1 MQRRVRA
8 ITQGL
13 LTLGLALAGCRRT
26 TPGTSGASAAASP
39 DTLLDRQGALSET
52 DPRTVHGLQDQYELP
67 VNAGQRLLITL
78 SSAAFDP
85 VLEVRTPDGA
95 QLTNDD
101 YRGDRTRSQLAL
113 EVRTAG
119 TLKVR
124 VHGYA
129 LTSQGPYRLQVERS
143 AMALAAP
150 TVAMAARG
158 NSAQNSPEVAGL
170 QVSPGATNRSHHV
183 LPPVLPPGAPL
194 AVDQQR
200 VGALGA
206 SSMQLVTG
214 EQADVYQFQ
223 GQAGSS
229 VNLELQSTD
238 MDTFLLVVGPGGQ
251 QWINDDAGG
260 TTNSALTLPL
270 PVDGNYTVLA
280 TSYRPGQ
287 TGAYRLKL
295 SQAHRSSLAALMPE
309 SVGVGL
315 AMTPP
320 AMPGVSSLAPQAQSG
335 ALAAGDTTLTTG
347 EFFDTYRFNLTLG
360 QPVRVRALSTEFDTY
375 LIVRTPSGPQRDN
388 DDVSPQDRNAGLD
401 YTPTETGAHQV
412 LVTSYRPGET
422 GHYQLTLEPLAPGS
436 PPLTTAVGAT
446 PLPANNG
453 AAVPVAPTPAGVG
466 EIAPSAPTL
475 QQGELAQGDRQLR
488 TGEFMDQYTFQWPA
502 GARVRLEARSDRF
515 DTYLL
520 VHSPSGRQQDND
532 DGIPGTTNAALDLL
546 TSEAGTWTVAVTS
559 YRPGETG
566 PYQLSVNAGG
576 AGVAAAGAAPSPQPE
591 PGSVAVVPDGGNAVP
606 TPAFEPLVGPGPSNG
621 TSAPQ
626 NGARVHEGSLAQGDR
641 QLRTGE
647 FTESHTMQFRPGE
660 SVRFRLESTAFD
672 AYLIVRPPSGRQ
684 LDNDDLV
691 PGSTNAGIDIPVA
704 EAGDYTVMVTTY
716 RPGETGNYTLRVEHG
731 AAGSLPA
738 AQSAAVLQGGPAA
751 AQLVAA
757 AQATAN
763 GGRVFGVFAGV
774 TDYPAGVND
783 LTECANDARKID
795 QALSRRGLITPE
807 QRVVLTDSQATVANV
822 RAAMQQMATRVG
834 PNDVFM
840 FFWSGHGGRVEN
852 VRSTDTREIDGID
865 EYIYLYD
872 GRMLDDE
879 MGTLFDGINARVSVL
894 ALDSCF
900 AGGFAKDV
908 ITRPGRVGLF
918 SSEEDVTSAV
928 AQQFQA
934 GGYLSHFLQTGI
946 EGEGDAD
953 PHDGVL
959 TVGEL
964 TFYLYSHFGAHASD
978 MRMSD
983 GHQQLV
989 IDRGA
994 VSGAVPLF
1002 QYPR

>member
-1 MQRRVRA
+1 MHRRAHGFTR
-8 ITQGL
+8 GL
-13 LTLGLALAGCRRT
+13 LTLGLMLSACRRT
-26 TPGTSGASAAASP
+26 TPATSATSASP
-39 DTLLDRQGALSET
+39 DTLLDRQGSLTAT
-52 DPRTVHGLQDQYELP
+52 DPRTVHGLQDEYALP
-67 VNAGQRLLITL
+67 VTAGQRLLVTL
-78 SSAAFDP
+78 SSPAFDP

-119 TLKVR
+119 VLKVR

-129 LTSQGPYRLQVERS
+129 LASQGPYRLLIQRTTQ
-143 AMALAAP
+143 ALAAP
-150 TVAMAARG
+150 SAAMAARG
-158 NSAQNSPEVAGL
+158 NPAMNSPQVADL
-170 QVSPGATNRSHHV
+170 QVSPGATLRTHHV
-183 LPPVLPPGAPL
+183 LPPAIPPGIPL
-194 AVDQQR
+194 VLDQQH
-200 VGALGA
+200 VGAISEA
-206 SSMQLVTG
+206 SLRLPTG
-214 EQADVYQFQ
+214 ELSDVYQFP
-223 GQAGSS
+223 GHAGSS
-229 VNLELQSTD
+229 VNLEMQSTD
-238 MDTFLLVVGPGGQ
+238 MDTFLLVVAPGGQ
-251 QWINDDAGG
+251 TWLNDDAGG

-270 PVDGNYTVLA
+270 PVDGNYTVFA

-287 TGAYRLKL
+287 AGTYRLKL
-295 SQAHRSSLAALMPE
+295 SQEHRSPIAATGSEQPATGFPGALPVTTTPGGTAAFVPQSLA
-309 SVGVGL
+309 
-315 AMTPP
+315 
-320 AMPGVSSLAPQAQSG
+320 G
-335 ALAAGDTTLTTG
+335 ALAAGDTTLSTG
-347 EFFDTYRFNLTLG
+347 EFFDTHRVQLTIG

-375 LIVRTPSGPQRDN
+375 LIVRAPSGPQRDN

-401 YTPTETGAHQV
+401 YTPIETGVHRV

-422 GHYQLTLEPLAPGS
+422 GSYQLTLEPIAPGAPTPTAPADVPPPDGSGTALGGSPTMQPGELAPG
-436 PPLTTAVGAT
+436 
-446 PLPANNG
+446 
-453 AAVPVAPTPAGVG
+453 
-466 EIAPSAPTL
+466 
-475 QQGELAQGDRQLR
+475 DRRLR
-488 TGEFMDQYTFQWPA
+488 TGEFMDAYSFQWPA
-502 GARVRLEARSDRF
+502 GARVHLEARSDRF

-520 VHSPSGRQQDND
+520 VRSPSGRQQDND
-532 DGIPGTTNAALDLL
+532 DGLPGTTNAALDLL
-546 TSEAGTWTVAVTS
+546 TSEAGSWTVTVTS
-559 YRPGETG
+559 YRPGEVG
-566 PYQLSVNAGG
+566 PYLLAVNAGG
-576 AGVAAAGAAPSPQPE
+576 AGTLAAGAVPGPQPAQ
-591 PGSVAVVPDGGNAVP
+591 PAIGSTTP
-606 TPAFEPLVGPGPSNG
+606 TPAFEPLVGPGASGP
-621 TSAPQ
+621 TAAAQ
-626 NGARVHEGSLAQGDR
+626 AGARVIEGRLAQGDQ

-647 FTESHTMQFRPGE
+647 FTESHRMQFRPGE
-660 SVRFRLESTAFD
+660 TVRFRLESSHFD
-672 AYLIVRPPSGRQ
+672 AYLMVRPPSGHQ
-684 LDNDDLV
+684 LDNDDLA
-691 PGSTNAGIDIPVA
+691 PGSTNAGVDVPVA
-704 EAGDYTVMVTTY
+704 EAGDYTVMVTSY
-716 RPGETGNYTLRVEHG
+716 RPGETGEYTLRVEHG

-751 AQLVAA
+751 GQLVAA
-757 AQATAN
+757 AQAAAN

-774 TDYPAGVND
+774 TDYPDGIND
-783 LTECANDARKID
+783 LPECANDARKVD
-795 QALSRRGLITPE
+795 QALSRRALITPD

-822 RAAMQQMATRVG
+822 RGAMQQMAARVG
-834 PNDVFM
+834 PNDVFL

-852 VRSTDTREIDGID
+852 VRSPDPREIDGID

-953 PHDGVL
+953 PRDGVL